1 SLVFA
6 LSVAALLVGGFLLFH
21 RSQRQ
26 RVAHQPLAAVPADA
40 QFILTANMARLRSSP
55 YRNLLRDASMSP
67 LTAGAQESCGKNLEE
82 RIETLVVWKPAE
94 PGSTMGIAAY
104 APVSAQSVW
113 ECAKGTMD
121 SRGAQATFSHVEGF
135 QIITDE
141 TLGPGSAQIAVRDPG
156 LLVVARPGTRA
167 RMLDA
172 FAGRCPSAFDQGTH
186 ARLRKELP
194 KGDVVLT
201 LTVNPAFR
209 QRVADWVD
217 EPSALDHVGEIGLSA
232 ILQPTTE
239 LQVVV
244 VCESDH
250 VCQSLEQRLQAIRT
264 RARRSMLLRSM
275 GVAGWLDATTLRQG
289 NQRLHLHASLSAEQV
304 LDLWQRLSTD
314 PQEPPPSFVPAL
326 RSSSDETLRPP
337 SSSPP

>member
-1 SLVFA
+1 
-6 LSVAALLVGGFLLFH
+6 
-21 RSQRQ
+21 
-26 RVAHQPLAAVPADA
+26 
-40 QFILTANMARLRSSP
+40 
-55 YRNLLRDASMSP
+55 
-67 LTAGAQESCGKNLEE
+67 
-82 RIETLVVWKPAE
+82 
-94 PGSTMGIAAY
+94 
-104 APVSAQSVW
+104 
-113 ECAKGTMD
+113 
-121 SRGAQATFSHVEGF
+121 
-135 QIITDE
+135 
-141 TLGPGSAQIAVRDPG
+141 
-156 LLVVARPGTRA
+156 
-167 RMLDA
+167 
-172 FAGRCPSAFDQGTH
+172 
-186 ARLRKELP
+186 
-194 KGDVVLT
+194 